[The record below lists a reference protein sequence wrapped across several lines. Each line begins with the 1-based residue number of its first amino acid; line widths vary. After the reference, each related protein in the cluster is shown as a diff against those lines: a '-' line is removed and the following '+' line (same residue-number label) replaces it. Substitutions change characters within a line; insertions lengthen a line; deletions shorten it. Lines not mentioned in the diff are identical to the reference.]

1 MLTKQNVKIR
11 WVDTDDELEQVILI
25 SEVAFH
31 DCGISLDQAQA
42 RAFVQAEGRIPKV
55 LVEKGRVLAYN
66 FFELY
71 KKVVKIRQLAVCH
84 EHRREGLGSKLLR
97 RLIDDLPGMKKKAIL
112 VEVPEE
118 HLGAQLFFRSH
129 GFEAIQIKERC
140 GQTFYAMQY
149 IA

>member
-1 MLTKQNVKIR
+1 MKTKNKIR
-11 WVDTDDELEQVILI
+11 WLDDDREAEQVISI
-25 SEVAFH
+25 SEIAFRA
-31 DCGISLDQAQA
+31 CGISFDLAQIQ
-42 RAFVQAEGRIPKV
+42 AFVQTEGCVPKV
-55 LVEKGRVLAYN
+55 LVADGRVLAYN
-66 FFELY
+66 FFKLY
-71 KKVVKIRQLAVCH
+71 KKVVKIQQLAVRH
-84 EHRREGLGSKLLR
+84 ELRRQSLGSRMLR